1 MLQNQ
6 LTLGSIF
13 FHVAFVMIPD
23 APQSGAITVVTL
35 ELLVLMLLSLSSI
48 FKPELWKKV
57 ALVKSIAIQ
66 GGLISYEA
74 LSQF

>member
-35 ELLVLMLLSLSSI
+35 ELSLSSI

>member
-23 APQSGAITVVTL
+23 APQSGVITVVTL
-35 ELLVLMLLSLSSI
+35 ELLVLMPDHST
-48 FKPELWKKV
+48 V
-57 ALVKSIAIQ
+57 ARIKWRRCRGWCQTTDMYL
-66 GGLISYEA
+66 
-74 LSQF
+74 